1 MARPV
6 STHATTKFRIS
17 KAVLADLEEMHW
29 TLRKDASQ
37 IVGRLLRRPLLTILL
52 RMLPSLVSNF

>member
-17 KAVLADLEEMHW
+17 KDVLADLEEMHW
-29 TLRKDASQ
+29 TLRKDVSQ
-37 IVGRLLRRPLLTILL
+37 IVEEA
-52 RMLPSLVSNF
+52 LVDYIAKNAPKSGK

>member
-6 STHATTKFRIS
+6 STHTTTKFRIN

-29 TLRKDASQ
+29 TLRKQPSE
-37 IVGRLLRRPLLTILL
+37 IVEEA
-52 RMLPSLVSNF
+52 LVDYIAKNAPKSAK

>member
-17 KAVLADLEEMHW
+17 KTVLADLEEMHW
-29 TLRKDASQ
+29 TLRKDVSE
-37 IVGRLLRRPLLTILL
+37 IVEEA
-52 RMLPSLVSNF
+52 LVDYVAKNAPKSDK